1 MANTETN
8 TDNTDI
14 LTDDTEIDT
23 IYGKVPLVV
32 NGRKTAVL
40 DADDVI
46 AMVPKLAGHKRLVE
60 RLLHWLSV
68 DKVNAVHAHNCK
80 TPGPAFVEG
89 LLRDFDIKLR
99 IDGHDV
105 LDNLPEGPF
114 VTVSNHPFGAL
125 DGITLI
131 HLIASRRPE
140 YKVMVNMILGR
151 IWAMEPN
158 FIAVDAMSSNDP
170 AKKTV
175 SVHGIKQA
183 MDQVKSGRPLGF
195 FPAGAVSKVNC
206 AVGLSTA
213 SGNRMSSALST
224 SSKCPSSPYTSMAAT
239 RGSSISSA
247 LYAGNC
253 APCVCPPRFFV
264 NAIPRCT
271 YPWAIPLRSK
281 NNAPMQAVSKNWECT
296 SKKPLINYANAND
309 SQDLSY
315 YLHTCR

>member
-46 AMVPKLAGHKRLVE
+46 TMVPKLAGHRRLVE
-60 RLLHWLSV
+60 RMLHWLSV
-68 DKVNAVHAHNCK
+68 DKVNAVHAHNCE

-99 IDGHDV
+99 VDGLDV

-114 VTVSNHPFGAL
+114 ITVSNHPFGAL

-131 HLIASRRPE
+131 HLVASRRPE

-158 FIAVDAMSSNDP
+158 FIAVDPMSSNNP
-170 AKKTV
+170 AKKAV
-175 SVHGIKQA
+175 SVNGIRQA
-183 MDQVKSGRPLGF
+183 IDQVRSGRPLGF
-195 FPAGAVSKVNC
+195 FPAGAVSKVNWRGRLVDRRWQPNVIRIIKKLEVPVIPIYFHGSNSWFFNFLGVVC
-206 AVGLSTA
+206 WQLRTLRLPSEVFRKCHTTMHISVGNPITVEEQRA
-213 SGNRMSSALST
+213 HA
-224 SSKCPSSPYTSMAAT
+224 
-239 RGSSISSA
+239 GSIDE
-247 LYAGNC
+247 LGRYLKDT
-253 APCVCPPRFFV
+253 
-264 NAIPRCT
+264 T
-271 YPWAIPLRSK
+271 YQLRQRK
-281 NNAPMQAVSKNWECT
+281 
-296 SKKPLINYANAND
+296 
-309 SQDLSY
+309 
-315 YLHTCR
+315 

>member
-46 AMVPKLAGHKRLVE
+46 AMVPKLAGHRRLVE

-68 DKVNAVHAHNCK
+68 DKVNAVHAHNCE

-89 LLRDFDIKLR
+89 LLHDFDIKLR
-99 IDGHDV
+99 VDGLDV

-114 VTVSNHPFGAL
+114 ITVSNHPFGAL

-131 HLIASRRPE
+131 HLVASRRPE

-170 AKKTV
+170 AKKAV
-175 SVHGIKQA
+175 SVNGIRQA
-183 MDQVKSGRPLGF
+183 IDQVRSGRPLGF
-195 FPAGAVSKVNC
+195 FPAGAVSKVNWRGRLVDRRWQPNVIRIIKKLEVPVIPIYFHGSNSWFFNFLGVVC
-206 AVGLSTA
+206 WQLRTLRLPSEVFRKCHTTMHISVGNPITVEEQRA
-213 SGNRMSSALST
+213 HA
-224 SSKCPSSPYTSMAAT
+224 
-239 RGSSISSA
+239 GSIDE
-247 LYAGNC
+247 LGRYLKDT
-253 APCVCPPRFFV
+253 
-264 NAIPRCT
+264 T
-271 YPWAIPLRSK
+271 YQLRQRK
-281 NNAPMQAVSKNWECT
+281 
-296 SKKPLINYANAND
+296 
-309 SQDLSY
+309 
-315 YLHTCR
+315 

>member
-46 AMVPKLAGHKRLVE
+46 AMVPKLAGHRCLVE

-68 DKVNAVHAHNCK
+68 DKVNAVHAHNCE

-99 IDGHDV
+99 VDGLDV

-114 VTVSNHPFGAL
+114 ITVSNHPFGAL

-131 HLIASRRPE
+131 HLVASRRPE

-170 AKKTV
+170 AKKAV
-175 SVHGIKQA
+175 SVNGIRQA
-183 MDQVKSGRPLGF
+183 IDQVRSGRPLGF
-195 FPAGAVSKVNC
+195 FPAGAVSKVNWRGRLADRRWQPNVIRIIKKLEVPVIPIYFHGSNSWFFNFLGVVC
-206 AVGLSTA
+206 WQLRTLRLPSEVFRKCHTTIHISVGNPITVEEQRA
-213 SGNRMSSALST
+213 HA
-224 SSKCPSSPYTSMAAT
+224 
-239 RGSSISSA
+239 GSIDE
-247 LYAGNC
+247 LGRYLKDT
-253 APCVCPPRFFV
+253 
-264 NAIPRCT
+264 T
-271 YPWAIPLRSK
+271 YQLRQRK
-281 NNAPMQAVSKNWECT
+281 
-296 SKKPLINYANAND
+296 
-309 SQDLSY
+309 
-315 YLHTCR
+315 

>member
-46 AMVPKLAGHKRLVE
+46 TMVPKLAGHRRLVE
-60 RLLHWLSV
+60 RMLHWLSV
-68 DKVNAVHAHNCK
+68 DKVNAVHAHNCE

-99 IDGHDV
+99 VDGLDV
-105 LDNLPEGPF
+105 FDNLPEGPF
-114 VTVSNHPFGAL
+114 ITVSNHPFGAL

-131 HLIASRRPE
+131 HLVASRRPE

-158 FIAVDAMSSNDP
+158 FIAVDPMSSNNP
-170 AKKTV
+170 AKKAV
-175 SVHGIKQA
+175 SVNGIRQA
-183 MDQVKSGRPLGF
+183 IDQVRSGRPLGF
-195 FPAGAVSKVNC
+195 FPAGAVSKVNWRGRLVDRRWQPNVIRIIKKLEVPVIPIYFHGSNSWFFNFLGVVC
-206 AVGLSTA
+206 WQLRTLRLPSEVFRKCHTTMHISVGNPITVEEQRA
-213 SGNRMSSALST
+213 HA
-224 SSKCPSSPYTSMAAT
+224 
-239 RGSSISSA
+239 GSIDE
-247 LYAGNC
+247 LGRYLKDT
-253 APCVCPPRFFV
+253 
-264 NAIPRCT
+264 T
-271 YPWAIPLRSK
+271 YQLRQRK
-281 NNAPMQAVSKNWECT
+281 
-296 SKKPLINYANAND
+296 
-309 SQDLSY
+309 
-315 YLHTCR
+315 

>member
-46 AMVPKLAGHKRLVE
+46 AMVPKLAGHRRLVE

-68 DKVNAVHAHNCK
+68 DKVNAVHAHNCE

-99 IDGHDV
+99 VDGLDV

-114 VTVSNHPFGAL
+114 ITVSNHPFGAL

-131 HLIASRRPE
+131 HLVASRRPE

-158 FIAVDAMSSNDP
+158 FIAVDAMSSNDQ
-170 AKKTV
+170 AKKAV
-175 SVHGIKQA
+175 SVNGIRQA
-183 MDQVKSGRPLGF
+183 IDQVRSGRPLGF
-195 FPAGAVSKVNC
+195 FPAGAVSKVNWRGRLVDRRWQPNVIRIIKKLEVPVIPIYFHGSNSWFFNFLGVVC
-206 AVGLSTA
+206 WQLRTLRLPSEVFRKCHTTIHISVGNPITVEEQRA
-213 SGNRMSSALST
+213 HA
-224 SSKCPSSPYTSMAAT
+224 
-239 RGSSISSA
+239 GSIDE
-247 LYAGNC
+247 LGRYLKDT
-253 APCVCPPRFFV
+253 
-264 NAIPRCT
+264 T
-271 YPWAIPLRSK
+271 YQLRQRK
-281 NNAPMQAVSKNWECT
+281 
-296 SKKPLINYANAND
+296 
-309 SQDLSY
+309 
-315 YLHTCR
+315 

>member
-46 AMVPKLAGHKRLVE
+46 AMVPKLAGHRRLVE
-60 RLLHWLSV
+60 RMLHWLSV
-68 DKVNAVHAHNCK
+68 DKVNAVHAHNCE

-99 IDGHDV
+99 VDGLDV

-114 VTVSNHPFGAL
+114 ITVSNHPFGAL

-131 HLIASRRPE
+131 HLVASRRPE

-158 FIAVDAMSSNDP
+158 FIAVDAMSSNDQ
-170 AKKTV
+170 AKKAV
-175 SVHGIKQA
+175 SVNGIRQA
-183 MDQVKSGRPLGF
+183 INQVRSGRPLGF
-195 FPAGAVSKVNC
+195 FPAGAVSKVNWRGRLVDRRWQPNVIRIIKKLEVPVIPIYFHGSNSWFFNFLGVVC
-206 AVGLSTA
+206 WQLRTLRLPSEVFRKCHTTIHISVGNPITVEEQRA
-213 SGNRMSSALST
+213 HA
-224 SSKCPSSPYTSMAAT
+224 
-239 RGSSISSA
+239 GSIDE
-247 LYAGNC
+247 LGRYLKDT
-253 APCVCPPRFFV
+253 
-264 NAIPRCT
+264 T
-271 YPWAIPLRSK
+271 YQLRQRK
-281 NNAPMQAVSKNWECT
+281 
-296 SKKPLINYANAND
+296 
-309 SQDLSY
+309 
-315 YLHTCR
+315 

>member
-46 AMVPKLAGHKRLVE
+46 AMVPKLAGHRRLVE

-68 DKVNAVHAHNCK
+68 DKVNAVHAHNCE

-89 LLRDFDIKLR
+89 LLRDFDIKLSV
-99 IDGHDV
+99 DGLDV

-114 VTVSNHPFGAL
+114 ITVSNHPFGAL

-131 HLIASRRPE
+131 HLVASRRPE

-170 AKKTV
+170 AKKAV
-175 SVHGIKQA
+175 SVNGIRQA
-183 MDQVKSGRPLGF
+183 IDQVRSGRPLGF
-195 FPAGAVSKVNC
+195 FPAGAVSKVNWRGRLVDRRWQPNVIRIIKKLEVPVIPIYFHGSNSWFFNFLGVVC
-206 AVGLSTA
+206 WQLRTLRLPSEVFRKCHTTMHISVGNPITVEEQRA
-213 SGNRMSSALST
+213 HA
-224 SSKCPSSPYTSMAAT
+224 
-239 RGSSISSA
+239 GSIDE
-247 LYAGNC
+247 LGRYLKDT
-253 APCVCPPRFFV
+253 
-264 NAIPRCT
+264 T
-271 YPWAIPLRSK
+271 YQLRQRK
-281 NNAPMQAVSKNWECT
+281 
-296 SKKPLINYANAND
+296 
-309 SQDLSY
+309 
-315 YLHTCR
+315 